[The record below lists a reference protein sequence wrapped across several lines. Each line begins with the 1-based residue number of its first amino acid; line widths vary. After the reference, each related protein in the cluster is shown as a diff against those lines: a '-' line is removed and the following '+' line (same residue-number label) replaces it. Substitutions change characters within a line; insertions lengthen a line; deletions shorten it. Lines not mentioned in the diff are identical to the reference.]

1 MKIAFRCTGCGK
13 TLKGRPDSVG
23 RTRKCPVGATRVT
36 CPEPVAVAQPVDDE
50 IVEAEVVPI
59 PRPDR
64 VGSKPAPAARRAA
77 PPPKPATPASS
88 NPFADV
94 DDDPYQ
100 LADPDPIAPPE
111 AKKPCPM
118 CGETILASAVK
129 CRFCGEV
136 LDPKLKKGRS
146 KKRRKSSGGG
156 GSSSAGVRDIGIGIL
171 CMGLGIGL
179 TVATF
184 AAASSDSSGGGRF
197 VVFYGLVI
205 GGFAQVCRGIYNL
218 IRYGH

>member
-1 MKIAFRCTGCGK
+1 MMKITFPCTGCGR

-23 RTRKCPVGATRVT
+23 RTRKCPVCATRVT
-36 CPEPVAVAQPVDDE
+36 CPEPVDVAQPVEEEIFDAE
-50 IVEAEVVPI
+50 IVEAEVVPT
-59 PRPDR
+59 PQPTR
-64 VGSKPAPAARRAA
+64 VSAKPAHAARPGA
-77 PPPKPATPASS
+77 PPRERGHSPAS
-88 NPFADV
+88 NPFAEV

-100 LADPDPIAPPE
+100 LADPDPVTPPE
-111 AKKPCPM
+111 AKKPCPT

-136 LDPKLKKGRS
+136 FDPKLKKGQS

-156 GSSSAGVRDIGIGIL
+156 SSSDGFREIGIGIL

-184 AAASSDSSGGGRF
+184 AAASS
-197 VVFYGLVI
+197 
-205 GGFAQVCRGIYNL
+205 
-218 IRYGH
+218 